1 MHAMKLVQI
10 VPHIDQER
18 PLLDEEKDICRTKP
32 VVLIFARYYLP
43 GYRAGGPIRTIANL
57 VERLSDTFEFRIV
70 ASDRD
75 LGAQHPYPDAEHGR
89 WIKRGKALVRY
100 VSVDR
105 FGFGEVADIVRSTPH
120 DAIYL
125 NSFFDPRFTQQVLVN
140 RRLRRLA
147 GRPIVLAPRG
157 EFSEGALQLKRFKK
171 GVFIR
176 LTKWLKLYDGL
187 TWQASSAR
195 EAEDIQRV
203 LSLGERIVGR
213 VVVGGNIAVAPDLA
227 SSGNIAGSSIAAA
240 PRRSGG
246 PLEACFL
253 ARISPMKNLDFT
265 LRVLAQ
271 VCVPVR
277 FAIYGPIED
286 AAYWSRCEELIG
298 ELPSNIE
305 VVYKGAVEP
314 AQVVPTLAQHDLFLF
329 PTRGENFGHVIHEAL
344 RAGLPLLISDQTPQQ
359 HLDEQGVGWDL
370 PLDNAAEF
378 ARRVEDVAAWSVQ
391 QRAECSAR
399 ARALVA
405 EVGNDQAPVEA
416 NRRLFLDAIESHQ
429 RARHAA
435 I

>member
-1 MHAMKLVQI
+1 MKLVH
-10 VPHIDQER
+10 VGPHIDQKR
-18 PLLDEEKDICRTKP
+18 PLLDEEKVICRTKP

-43 GYRAGGPIRTIANL
+43 GYIAGGPIRSIANI

-89 WIKRGKALVRY
+89 WIQRGKALVRY

-140 RRLRRLA
+140 HRLGRLA

-171 GVFIR
+171 AVFIR
-176 LTKWLKLYDGL
+176 LAKWLKMYDGL

-203 LSLGERIVGR
+203 LSVGERMAGW
-213 VVVGGNIAVAPDLA
+213 VVVSGHVTGAPDLTD
-227 SSGNIAGSSIAAA
+227 SENSAGPSVAAGFRDR
-240 PRRSGG
+240 PEG
-246 PLEACFL
+246 PLRVCFL
-253 ARISPMKNLDFT
+253 SRISPTKNLDFA

-271 VCVPVR
+271 VRVPVR

-286 AAYWSRCEELIG
+286 AVYWASCEELIAK
-298 ELPSNIE
+298 LPSNIE
-305 VVYKGAVEP
+305 VAHEGAVEP
-314 AQVVPTLAQHDLFLF
+314 TQVVPTLAQHDLFLF

-344 RAGLPLLISDQTPQQ
+344 RAGLPLLISDQTPW
-359 HLDEQGVGWDL
+359 QGLSQRCVGWDL
-370 PLDNAAEF
+370 PLDNATEF

-391 QRAECSAR
+391 QRAACSAR
-399 ARALVA
+399 ARALAA
-405 EVGNDQAPVEA
+405 EVGNDQATVEA

-429 RARHAA
+429 RARHAV